1 MTSKTIYLIRHA
13 QPDFPDGRALCLGQK
28 LDLPL
33 SPAGHEQAQAL
44 ARYLRSFPVE
54 AVYTS
59 PLLRARQTA
68 QPIAGNTRPLVVL
81 PALIELDGGEW
92 DGLPFEDIRRRY
104 PRESRP
110 LTPPGGETDESGL
123 ARALAALEEIDAAA
137 ARCAAVV
144 AHGAINQLLL
154 CALAGRPL
162 DEKKRFAQDHAGIS
176 VIEKLNGVWQIKA

>member
-1 MTSKTIYLIRHA
+1 MADKTIYLIRHA
-13 QPDFPDGRALCLGQK
+13 QPDFPHGQALCLGQK

-33 SPAGHEQAQAL
+33 SQEGLEQARAL
-44 ARYLRSFPVE
+44 GGHFAPLPVE

-68 QPIAGNTRPLVVL
+68 QPIAGTRAPLVVL
-81 PALIELDGGEW
+81 DSLIELDGGEW
-92 DGLPFEDIRRRY
+92 DGLPFEEIRRRY

-110 LTPPGGETDESGL
+110 LTPPGGESDESGL
-123 ARALAALEEIDAAA
+123 ARALAALEEIDASTE
-137 ARCAAVV
+137 RCAVIV

-162 DEKKRFAQDHAGIS
+162 DEKKLFAQDHAG
-176 VIEKLNGVWQIKA
+176 VRAIEKTAGVWRIKE